1 MHDIRGPEGG
11 AAPLAGEGGA
21 DVRSETGGARVNQ
34 ATVITQTAGIAC
46 DSHLQEQGIQ
56 FEDCMQEKDITSSVP
71 VIESVPESVMDEV
84 GTHVVV
90 SVVSQG
96 SFIGVLKP

>member
-1 MHDIRGPEGG
+1 
-11 AAPLAGEGGA
+11 
-21 DVRSETGGARVNQ
+21 
-34 ATVITQTAGIAC
+34 
-46 DSHLQEQGIQ
+46 
-56 FEDCMQEKDITSSVP
+56 MQEKELTSRLP
-71 VIESVPESVMDEV
+71 VTESVPESVMDEV